1 MNRRS
6 TPSAKRDDDAFPIRL
21 KFAVPPDGLGK
32 RLDEINAWLR
42 SNLPSRAFAVHSART
57 IGGSAMAIHFLTLE
71 DASALLQRFPDLQL
85 AVPPG
90 A

>member
-21 KFAVPPDGLGK
+21 KFAVPPEGLGK

-42 SNLPSRAFAVHSART
+42 DYLPAGAFAVHSART
-57 IGGSAMAIHFLTLE
+57 IGGSAMAIHFVAIE
-71 DASALLQRFPDLQL
+71 DARALLQQFPDLAL
-85 AVPPG
+85 ARPPG
-90 A
+90 G

>member
-6 TPSAKRDDDAFPIRL
+6 TPSAKRDDDAFPIRV
-21 KFAVPPDGLGK
+21 KFVVPPEGLGK

-42 SNLPSRAFAVHSART
+42 SALPAGSFAVHSART

-71 DASALLQRFPDLQL
+71 DASAFLQRFPDLQL
-85 AVPPG
+85 ALPPG
-90 A
+90 